1 MQSKSSKKI
10 QQFLSYYG
18 NYQFESSIGKTKE
31 FSSFATKFKNLI
43 KSIANEANPNFVLE
57 DYNVGHFYVSGFI
70 KNTENDKFVYFSIS
84 DVRCPSLQQ
93 YVLNNILIRTAQ
105 HNKDFTGGANN
116 FVDLH
121 GFGFEL
127 ANLLQ

>member
-18 NYQFESSIGKTKE
+18 NYQFESSIYKTKE

-43 KSIANEANPNFVLE
+43 KSIANEANPHFVL
-57 DYNVGHFYVSGFI
+57 DGYNVGHFYVSGFI
-70 KNTENDKFVYFSIS
+70 KNTENDKFVYFSID

-93 YVLNNILIRTAQ
+93 YVLNDILIRTAQ
-105 HNKDFTGGANN
+105 NNKDFRGGANN

-121 GFGFEL
+121 NFGFEL
-127 ANLLQ
+127 ANLLK